1 VKEDPMTERI
11 CEHCGKQFLAETIRD
26 KLKEARCYLSSVLLP
41 CCALYCFRQRG
52 GWPLALICLAA
63 AGSACYQIYR
73 GHEAKKGKSV
83 KLGCKCPGCGSRSE
97 DVDSPLGEQL
107 IAYWSSPHTEE
118 QQGSIEEPPT
128 ISGDGEEAGAVVAH
142 NGSPCE

>member
-1 VKEDPMTERI
+1 MTERI

-26 KLKEARCYLSSVLLP
+26 KLKEARCYLSSVILP
-41 CCALYCFRQRG
+41 CCAFYCFRQRG

-73 GHEAKKGKSV
+73 EHEAKKGKSV

-97 DVDSPLGEQL
+97 DVDSPLGEQIFVNWGL
-107 IAYWSSPHTEE
+107 YGNAAGEE
-118 QQGSIEEPPT
+118 QVAPSDSTPASNDGTGDATGS
-128 ISGDGEEAGAVVAH
+128 V
-142 NGSPCE
+142 